1 MTLTRRTRTRERG
14 IALVMVLFVMTLLLS
29 LGAALHT
36 GVINDTSLRGAN
48 VHAVTGF
55 YAAESGIDNG
65 MGAYRD
71 IFLNYSVPSGSD
83 FNAHTLSIDN
93 RTVTYQL
100 ANIPG
105 NPFTGIVVPAGRPF
119 AGLNSTEYR
128 YTAKSTSQLTA
139 GDTEASIG
147 TQFNVDYIPIF
158 QFLAF
163 YQNDLEMLPGQ
174 NALFHG
180 PVHTN
185 GNLYL
190 NSDATMTIAD
200 CLTTGANPCPAPI
213 PIVHMSAAGDVYRG
227 RKDAATCNGTVNIAK
242 LVDAD
247 HNGALDQKTLDCTS
261 ATATTKQ
268 TSATLALWL
277 GSVLAKQ
284 PVVAVPQPGVL
295 TRVTGDY
302 WKSATLRIVLDLTSP
317 DANGRFPFEVQNV
330 DGTVNAAQTAILQA
344 FMAAK
349 PGRLF
354 YNDVPTK
361 TNTTA
366 ACNPGAANTYCAT
379 GSYSPAFAAGK
390 VYACAATDLNLFGGC
405 ANYIANDALSTG
417 GVTARRGGFYNNRE
431 HAWVYMLNL
440 NLHDF
445 LAWNRAQA
453 VGNRLFDPDV
463 TTDGGVVMHLTVQ
476 GPNSNV
482 VCTQNPGV
490 CPTPRYGV
498 RVFGSPNLDF
508 APGAADPTGV
518 TVVSDMAIYIEGD
531 YNNGTGACSFGGAG
545 TCPKMPAA
553 FMGDTINVLSDTWS
567 GAPGAAWIDKNDAQS
582 YQPLATRVAT
592 AAGASTVIYAAF
604 ISGVDTTIAGQYN
617 GGLEN
622 YPRMHETWGGTLM
635 IRGSFVSLGAPQH
648 ANGIWCGTGGSCTI
662 GAAGCGTTASCNIYN
677 PPTRAW
683 DYDTDFQTVANLP
696 PLTPRF
702 VTVQQILFT
711 ENFR

>member
-1 MTLTRRTRTRERG
+1 MTVARRNRKRERG

-36 GVINDTSLRGAN
+36 GVINDTSSRGAN
-48 VHAVTGF
+48 LRAVSGF
-55 YAAESGIDNG
+55 YAAESGINRG
-65 MGAYRD
+65 MGDYRN
-71 IFLNYSVPSGSD
+71 IFLNYNVPSGSD
-83 FNAHTLSIDN
+83 FNAHTLSIDH

-105 NPFTGIVVPAGRPF
+105 NPFTVVVPAGRPF

-128 YTAKSTSQLTA
+128 YTANSNSQLTA

-180 PVHTN
+180 PIHTN
-185 GNLYL
+185 GNLYV
-190 NSDATMTIAD
+190 NSDAAMTISD

-227 RKDAATCNGTVNIAK
+227 RKDQAKCNGTVSIAK

-268 TSATLALWL
+268 TSATLSQWL
-277 GSVLAKQ
+277 GAILAKQ
-284 PVVAVPQPGVL
+284 PVVSVPQPGVL

-302 WKSATLRIVLDLTSP
+302 WKAATIRIVLDLTSP
-317 DANGRFPFEVQNV
+317 DANHRFPFEVQNI
-330 DGTVNAAQTAILQA
+330 DGTVNGAQTALLQA

-354 YNDVPTK
+354 YNDKPINVG
-361 TNTTA
+361 TTA
-366 ACNPGAANTYCAT
+366 NCNPGAANTYCNTAN
-379 GSYSPAFAAGK
+379 YSPAFAAGK
-390 VYACAATDLNLFGGC
+390 VYACAATDLNLYPGC
-405 ANYIANDALSTG
+405 ANYIANEALSTG
-417 GVTARRGGFYNNRE
+417 GVTARRGAFYNNRE
-431 HAWVYMLNL
+431 HDWVVMLNL

-445 LAWNRAQA
+445 LAWNRAQSA
-453 VGNRLFDPDV
+453 GNRLFDPDT

-476 GPNSNV
+476 GPNSNA
-482 VCTQNPGV
+482 VCTQAPAV
-490 CPTPRYGV
+490 CPSPRYGV

-518 TVVSDMAIYIEGD
+518 TVVSDVAIYIEGD

-553 FMGDTINVLSDTWS
+553 FMGDTINVLSNAWS
-567 GAPGAAWIDKNDAQS
+567 GAPAAAWIDKNDAES
-582 YQPLATRVAT
+582 YQPLNSRPAT
-592 AAGASTVIYAAF
+592 ATTVYAAF
-604 ISGVDTTIAGQYN
+604 ISGVDATVAGQYN

-622 YPRMHETWGGTLM
+622 YPRMHESWGGTLF
-635 IRGSFVSLGAPQH
+635 IRGSFVSLGVPVH
-648 ANGIWCGTGGSCTI
+648 ANGIWCGTGGSCSQS
-662 GAAGCGTTASCNIYN
+662 AAGCGTGASCNIYN